1 MEAANCLQQRF
12 AIALQGMLQ
21 WPELFLKQNVMRQ
34 VSVSEVKE
42 DFAYIMDSA
51 QQEPILVKEHDRNY
65 VAIISMNDYEDL
77 VKIKNLR
84 LKNISADLGAEA
96 QANGLTLEL
105 LNEILNSDA

>member
-1 MEAANCLQQRF
+1 
-12 AIALQGMLQ
+12 
-21 WPELFLKQNVMRQ
+21 MRQ
-34 VSVSEVKE
+34 VSVSQVKE
-42 DFAYIMDSA
+42 DFAYIMDTV
-51 QQEPILVKEHDRNY
+51 QQEPILVKDHDRNC

-77 VKIKNLR
+77 LRIKNLR

>member
-1 MEAANCLQQRF
+1 
-12 AIALQGMLQ
+12 
-21 WPELFLKQNVMRQ
+21 MRQ

-42 DFAYIMDSA
+42 DFAYIMDTA

-84 LKNISADLGAEA
+84 LKKISTDLGEEAE
-96 QANGLTLEL
+96 ANGLTLEL

>member
-1 MEAANCLQQRF
+1 
-12 AIALQGMLQ
+12 
-21 WPELFLKQNVMRQ
+21 MRQ

-51 QQEPILVKEHDRNY
+51 QQKPILVKEHNRNY

-105 LNEILNSDA
+105 LNEILDGDRTIIFPIHLG

>member
-1 MEAANCLQQRF
+1 MKGELLAP
-12 AIALQGMLQ
+12 ALRYRPIGYVTIIS
-21 WPELFLKQNVMRQ
+21 VMRQ

>member
-1 MEAANCLQQRF
+1 MFYVRGF

-21 WPELFLKQNVMRQ
+21 WTELFLKQNVMQQ

-65 VAIISMNDYEDL
+65 VAII
-77 VKIKNLR
+77 R
-84 LKNISADLGAEA
+84 
-96 QANGLTLEL
+96 
-105 LNEILNSDA
+105 

>member
-1 MEAANCLQQRF
+1 
-12 AIALQGMLQ
+12 
-21 WPELFLKQNVMRQ
+21 MRQ

-42 DFAYIMDSA
+42 DFAYIMDTA

-77 VKIKNLR
+77 VKIKNIR
-84 LKNISADLGAEA
+84 LKKISTDLGAEA
-96 QANGLTLEL
+96 EANGLTLEL

>member
-1 MEAANCLQQRF
+1 
-12 AIALQGMLQ
+12 
-21 WPELFLKQNVMRQ
+21 MRQ

-42 DFAYIMDSA
+42 DFAYIMDTA

-77 VKIKNLR
+77 VKIKNLH
-84 LKNISADLGAEA
+84 LKKISTDLGAEA
-96 QANGLTLEL
+96 EANGLTLEL

>member
-1 MEAANCLQQRF
+1 MKGELLAA
-12 AIALQGMLQ
+12 ALRDRPIGYVTIIS
-21 WPELFLKQNVMRQ
+21 VMRQ

-96 QANGLTLEL
+96 QTNGLTLEL

>member
-1 MEAANCLQQRF
+1 
-12 AIALQGMLQ
+12 
-21 WPELFLKQNVMRQ
+21 MRQ
-34 VSVSEVKE
+34 VSVSEVKK
-42 DFAYIMDSA
+42 DFAYIMDST
-51 QQEPILVKEHDRNY
+51 QQEPILVKENDRNY

-105 LNEILNSDA
+105 LNEILNSYRTKFF

>member
-1 MEAANCLQQRF
+1 
-12 AIALQGMLQ
+12 
-21 WPELFLKQNVMRQ
+21 MRQ

-42 DFAYIMDSA
+42 DFAHIMDTA

-65 VAIISMNDYEDL
+65 VAIISMDDYEDL

-84 LKNISADLGAEA
+84 LKKISADLGAEA

>member
-1 MEAANCLQQRF
+1 
-12 AIALQGMLQ
+12 
-21 WPELFLKQNVMRQ
+21 MRQ

-51 QQEPILVKEHDRNY
+51 QQEPILVKQHDRNY

-84 LKNISADLGAEA
+84 LKNISADLGTNPLPASEEGA
-96 QANGLTLEL
+96 KMYLIRAKT
-105 LNEILNSDA
+105 AV

>member
-1 MEAANCLQQRF
+1 MKGELLAA
-12 AIALQGMLQ
+12 ALRDRPIGYVTIIS
-21 WPELFLKQNVMRQ
+21 VMRQ

>member
-1 MEAANCLQQRF
+1 MEAAICLQQCF
-12 AIALQGMLQ
+12 PIALQGMLQ
-21 WPELFLKQNVMRQ
+21 WAELFLKHNVMRQ

-42 DFAYIMDSA
+42 DLAYIMDSA